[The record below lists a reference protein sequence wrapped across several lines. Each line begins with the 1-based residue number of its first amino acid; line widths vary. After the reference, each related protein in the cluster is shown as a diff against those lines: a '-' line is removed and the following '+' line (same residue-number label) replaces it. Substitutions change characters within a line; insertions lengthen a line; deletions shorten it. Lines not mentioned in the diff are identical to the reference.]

1 MPLAGQ
7 PLAPKPELHP
17 ALGVALVRVALRL
30 PDPPVP
36 EHDGAAAILALRYDT
51 LEGAV
56 VQRVILEMNGH
67 PTVGGIEAR
76 APGHGPALPT
86 ATQFPPKTLIQPPRG
101 ILLNRKIQVLPT

>member
-30 PDPPVP
+30 PDPSVP
-36 EHDGAAAILALRYDT
+36 EHDGAAAILALRDDT
-51 LEGAV
+51 LEGVV
-56 VQRVILEMNGH
+56 VQRVILDMNGQ

-76 APGHGPALPT
+76 AQGPGSTLQRAS
-86 ATQFPPKTLIQPPRG
+86 QFQPE
-101 ILLNRKIQVLPT
+101 IVLQDRTRVG